1 MSTIRAAHDLGL
13 AVFDALADEDADLD
27 ALRRCANAFLFS
39 AKEPD
44 WPLWKVS
51 NDLAY
56 ATLEWLNNQS
66 RESLERLRQSGR
78 AFETARLK

>member
-1 MSTIRAAHDLGL
+1 MTIRAAQDLGL

-27 ALRRCANAFLFS
+27 GLRRCANAFLFS

-44 WPLWKVS
+44 PLWSVTT
-51 NDLAY
+51 DLAY
-56 ATLEWLNNQS
+56 ATLEWINHQS
-66 RESLERLRQSGR
+66 PESLKRLRQSSR